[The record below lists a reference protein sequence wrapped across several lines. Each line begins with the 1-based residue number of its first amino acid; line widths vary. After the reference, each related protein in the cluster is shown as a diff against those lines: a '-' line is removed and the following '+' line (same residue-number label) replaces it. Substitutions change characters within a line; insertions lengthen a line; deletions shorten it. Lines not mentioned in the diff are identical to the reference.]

1 MNERM
6 AASCP
11 KSVTLTKGE
20 HQDGKGVG
28 TTNELLL
35 FLPQARATQKG
46 CGFSGEVASE
56 QSDDFA
62 ERMIY
67 LTSFDVCYFVSFF
80 FWLVFWECHLFFG
93 LCFFLLFLFWSI
105 LQVYLSQTSDEPIS
119 QLNAAWRATNYLHQK
134 IIYKILRAIGH
145 SSIKSIRH
153 GQNSQRISPLLHLHL
168 KNRFLGIR
176 GWQRR
181 IIWFYRFLVLNFNF
195 IQRYPR
201 YVVEALWW
209 GARQWGVPYP
219 Q

>member
-105 LQVYLSQTSDEPIS
+105 LQVYLSQTSDEPIL

-153 GQNSQRISPLLHLHL
+153 GQNSQRISPTSTPSAFEKQVPRHPWLAKAHH
-168 KNRFLGIR
+168 
-176 GWQRR
+176 
-181 IIWFYRFLVLNFNF
+181 LVLSLPGSELQFHST
-195 IQRYPR
+195 
-201 YVVEALWW
+201 L
-209 GARQWGVPYP
+209 P
-219 Q
+219 QVCG